1 MAIVLAMREPPA
13 FLNRFY
19 VDPGMTGDD
28 TVKAMSKTKTKRTTD
43 KKARPSAMAG
53 VGDAERAPKAK
64 ATAAAKPRAK
74 ATRGPTAKARPRRR
88 GEALVIVESPTKAK
102 TIGKYLGSGYAVK
115 ATIGHVRDL
124 PTRKLGVEIDGGRF
138 TPEYVVI
145 KGKNQTLTDIKK
157 AAKAASEVYLATDP
171 DREGEAI
178 AWHVASQLD
187 SALPMHRVLF
197 HEITKDAIQ

>member
-1 MAIVLAMREPPA
+1 
-13 FLNRFY
+13 
-19 VDPGMTGDD
+19 MTGDD
-28 TVKAMSKTKTKRTTD
+28 TVKAMAKAKSKRTTET
-43 KKARPSAMAG
+43 KTNSPTKAAKS
-53 VGDAERAPKAK
+53 DAPKPSKAK
-64 ATAAAKPRAK
+64 SATGSRAK
-74 ATRGPTAKARPRRR
+74 AAAPAPPKVGTRRR

-102 TIGKYLGSGYAVK
+102 TIGKYLGAGYAVK

-145 KGKNQTLTDIKK
+145 KGKNQTLIDIKK
-157 AAKAASEVYLATDP
+157 AAKVASEVYLATDP

-187 SALPMHRVLF
+187 S
-197 HEITKDAIQ
+197 